1 MSIGRWKWVD
11 GIRGKV
17 LLKNESGGNREKC
30 EKICTRRG
38 RFPDWDCAD
47 ECERQLLDPSYHG
60 DAGNHVKCLIED
72 VEGECGLKVID
83 VNCMTGSQDLPK
95 TYAVSEPRF
104 LPKVKLL
111 ESKAEDRH
119 NCHRECEDVFDKWYF
134 AIDKSRCKIKCN
146 KRYPTDDE
154 QCDEVM
160 FVSPDCVNE
169 CKSAMSTIH
178 KLSQEHAAEMDTYDS
193 ISV

>member
-1 MSIGRWKWVD
+1 MSVGRSKWVD

-17 LLKNESGGNREKC
+17 FLKDEFGGGNREKC
-30 EKICTRRG
+30 NKICTRNNI
-38 RFPDWDCAD
+38 FDK
-47 ECERQLLDPSYHG
+47 ECSD
-60 DAGNHVKCLIED
+60 KCLYQLIRSAD
-72 VEGECGLKVID
+72 GHTDDFKKCLVDNVEGRCGLKVID

-95 TYAVSEPRF
+95 TYAVSQPRF
-104 LPKVKLL
+104 LPRVKLL

-134 AIDKSRCKIKCN
+134 AIDKSLCKVKCN
-146 KRYPTDDE
+146 KRYPTDGE

-160 FVSPDCVNE
+160 LVSPDCVNE
-169 CKSAMSTIH
+169 CKSAMSTMH

-193 ISV
+193 MSI